1 LEGEFGEQAAQGISI
16 GKTKVMKCHV
26 GANMQ
31 VESGKYPCG
40 ICGKGV
46 GRNSIQCGGCK
57 KWIHKKCSGVKGM
70 LKEDQGY
77 RCGKCVREGCAEG
90 GAEEQEV
97 VLEDGSSLECV
108 NRFCYL
114 GDMLGA
120 AGGCGEASR
129 TRVRGAW
136 GQFKEFAEL
145 LTRRGIPLRQKG
157 RVYRSCVQSVMVYAS
172 ETWAVRVEEEQRMER
187 NENVMLRWMCGV
199 TLRDKVSTVELRR
212 RL

>member
-1 LEGEFGEQAAQGISI
+1 
-16 GKTKVMKCHV
+16 
-26 GANMQ
+26 MQ
-31 VESGKYPCG
+31 W
-40 ICGKGV
+40 GKGT
-46 GRNSIQCGGCK
+46 
-57 KWIHKKCSGVKGM
+57 
-70 LKEDQGY
+70 LKEDPGY
-77 RCGKCVREGCAEG
+77 RCAKFVRSCCAEG

-145 LTRRGIPLRQKG
+145 LTRRGIPLR
-157 RVYRSCVQSVMVYAS
+157 
-172 ETWAVRVEEEQRMER
+172 
-187 NENVMLRWMCGV
+187 
-199 TLRDKVSTVELRR
+199 
-212 RL
+212 